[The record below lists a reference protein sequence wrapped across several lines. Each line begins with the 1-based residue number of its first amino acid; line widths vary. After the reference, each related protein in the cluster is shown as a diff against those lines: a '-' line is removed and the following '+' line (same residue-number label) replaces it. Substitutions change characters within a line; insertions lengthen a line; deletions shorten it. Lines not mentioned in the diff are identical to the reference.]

1 MPLCLHLIALV
12 VAAALWA
19 GCASS
24 KSPSRSG
31 VASLKVEKAEDPE
44 RSPDA
49 IERRTEAHARYATG
63 VILDLNED
71 AEGAVEEYYKAALA
85 DVRDE
90 GLVLEVTRRLL
101 QLRQQEKAMELL
113 KKATDS
119 PKASGLLYARLGMV
133 YSMLG
138 KKEEA
143 LEANRV
149 AVRRAPQNLAGYQNL
164 VHVYLQARQPE
175 EAMKVLEQ
183 TGKQANP
190 EPMFLV
196 DVGELY
202 AAIMRA
208 GGGDIAKAKALEVYD
223 RADKLNSSNPLLQQ
237 KLADGLAALGE
248 SDRAAELYRKLLEK
262 FPNLPALR
270 EKLTNV
276 YLRNKDKEKAVEQLE
291 AIIRTNPTS
300 VQSYYMLGSIAF
312 EDKDYKRAMEYF
324 GKALLL
330 NPNFEQLYYDFAG
343 AQVNANEPR
352 DALRTLEKARSRFQ
366 PSFLNEYFTATA
378 YGRLKDYTNALKH
391 LVAAEVV
398 ARATDTNSLTY
409 KFYFQLGAAYERARN
424 YEEAE
429 KYFRRCLQLQPDFSE
444 AMNYLGYMWAERGLN
459 LIEARQLIEKA
470 VALEP
475 KNAAY
480 LDSLGWVLYKL
491 NRPAEA
497 LGWLQKAI
505 EHSEQPDAALYDH
518 LGDIYAAMEK
528 HPEARDAW
536 QKAISIEPNQDIE
549 KKLGAKETSGKK

>member
-1 MPLCLHLIALV
+1 MPLCLHLIVLV

-24 KSPSRSG
+24 KKASP
-31 VASLKVEKAEDPE
+31 VASQAMENAEEDPQRLPE
-44 RSPDA
+44 A
-49 IERRTEAHARYATG
+49 VERRTEAHARYATG

-71 AEGAVEEYYKAALA
+71 AEAAVEEYYKAALA

-101 QLRQQEKAMELL
+101 QLRQQEKALELL
-113 KKATDS
+113 KKAADS

-138 KKEEA
+138 KQEDA
-143 LEANRV
+143 LEANRI
-149 AVRRAPQNLAGYQNL
+149 AIRRAPQTLAGYQNL
-164 VHVYLQARQPE
+164 VHVYLQARKPE
-175 EAMKVLEQ
+175 EAMKVLEP
-183 TGKQANP
+183 TAKQSNP

-202 AAIMRA
+202 AAIMRG
-208 GGGDIAKAKALEVYD
+208 GGGDAAKARALDVYD

-276 YLRNKDKEKAVEQLE
+276 YLRNKDKKKAVEQLE

-312 EDKDYKRAMEYF
+312 EDKDYKKAVEYF

-352 DALRTLEKARSRFQ
+352 DALQTLERARSRFQ
-366 PSFLNEYFTATA
+366 PSFVNEYFTAMA
-378 YGRLKDYTNALKH
+378 YGRMKDHTNALKH

-398 ARATDTNSLTY
+398 ARATDTNSLTH
-409 KFYFQLGAAYERARN
+409 KFYFQLGAAYERSHN

-429 KYFRRCLQLQPDFSE
+429 KYFRRCLELQPDFSE
-444 AMNYLGYMWAERGLN
+444 AMNYLGYMWAERGQN
-459 LIEARQLIEKA
+459 LAEARQLIEKA

-505 EHSEQPDAALYDH
+505 EHSEEPDPTLYDH
-518 LGDIYAAMEK
+518 LGDVYANMDRL
-528 HPEARDAW
+528 PEAREAW
-536 QKAISIEPNQDIE
+536 RKSVSIEPNTEIE
-549 KKLGAKETSGKK
+549 KKLGSREASEKK